1 MTLGVLWEQ
10 RSSGPPNERE
20 CVCEMKDGFK
30 QTVRGVMGKGFG
42 SGAVVQWF
50 MEQEEHVW
58 GKCLREQWGSEI
70 ERGIKYIYIYIY
82 SVKPLHVL
90 QCH

>member
-1 MTLGVLWEQ
+1 MADQKSQRNYAARRQSVLRVDLTLGVLWEQ

-42 SGAVVQWF
+42 SGAVVQ
-50 MEQEEHVW
+50 
-58 GKCLREQWGSEI
+58 
-70 ERGIKYIYIYIY
+70 
-82 SVKPLHVL
+82 
-90 QCH
+90 